1 MTLQNRA
8 NKPMGHVV
16 QESVCVVEDRFVWC
30 TKGVKSGGTG
40 VPVKTSGAPV
50 HSLLTPFVHHR
61 FVPLKALPPFDNAP
75 SSNTSFD

>member
-16 QESVCVVEDRFVWC
+16 QEAVYVVVDRFVWY

-40 VPVKTSGAPV
+40 APVKTSGAPV
-50 HSLLTPFVHHR
+50 QPLLTSFVHHS
-61 FVPLKALPPFDNAP
+61 FVPLKALPPLDYADF
-75 SSNTSFD
+75 FQYII